1 MRKTILFGLAAAMLV
16 TACSEEDDLRQGI
29 AGEGITFTSSVM
41 SRATDTSFEA
51 GDAIGV
57 SMYTESG
64 FVGNATN
71 VQYTTA
77 DGSGFTSTN
86 SMTWGAAGSAETVDF
101 KGVYPY
107 KADAVADGIYS
118 FTLATGEGASLSDND
133 VMYSSMTDVTV
144 GAKNVDLTFTHKL
157 VKVVMQVYDQNR
169 KLLPGATVKINNQ
182 QTSGT
187 LNLADGTVE
196 GTGTADAT
204 LDFASNPDV
213 EGEYQTIVMPSTAT
227 QGRVI
232 TITYNDVDY
241 PCPVDMYAFES
252 GTKIIFSATLNPDGT
267 VSPGETVI
275 VSADVKYWEEEKVT
289 SGWIFGEG
297 DSFVVE
303 GKTSYQL
310 LSEPAELTIEGSHF
324 GDFRGQLNATDVY
337 SLKYTRTDAAN
348 DATITISGKNYTLQE
363 GLTSGTLLIAAGDNT
378 SGIDVSSN
386 DSGIMLTSVLV
397 YTNENI
403 GLPITLWTGNGTAG
417 NGIAG
422 EEGLENAGYRPIMAR
437 IKLSDQQLKM
447 LTPGAILR
455 CYFDEGV
462 TEESQAELLWL
473 GTLRMHFNRSLGSFD
488 INSHSLINVVTLSMC
503 DEVAVNN
510 GEMIF
515 VKDWSEL
522 SLQLN
527 RIELVPNTDE
537 ESNYSNLLW
546 CHMIEQ
552 EEIGIVDDG
561 DCWLDYG
568 TLKMG
573 VPASLKSGD
582 IIKVTY
588 VSASEG
594 AYFEGVPEP
603 QGSEAVI
610 FNKQIETEGNGV
622 AEIAVDEN
630 ICQRLLELRENREG
644 LGIKSLTIRGK
655 KVAIHKIQLVRGSE
669 E

>member
-1 MRKTILFGLAAAMLV
+1 MKKTILFGLAAAMLA

-41 SRATDTSFEA
+41 SRATDTRFEPE
-51 GDAIGV
+51 DAIGV
-57 SMYTESG
+57 SMYADEALTSA
-64 FVGNATN
+64 VN
-71 VQYTTA
+71 VQYVTEDGSAFTSQNPVTWGMAGGAATA
-77 DGSGFTSTN
+77 DF
-86 SMTWGAAGSAETVDF
+86 V
-101 KGVYPY
+101 GVYPY
-107 KADAVADGIYS
+107 KADAVANGIYNI
-118 FTLATGEGASLSDND
+118 TLSTEKGASLSKND
-133 VMYSSMTDVTV
+133 VMY
-144 GAKNVDLTFTHKL
+144 AKNTSGVGEKNVNLNFSHKL
-157 VKVVMQVYDQNR
+157 VKVVMQIYDENGNGIS
-169 KLLPGATVKINNQ
+169 GAQVKINNQ
-182 QTSGT
+182 QTTGT
-187 LNLADGTVE
+187 LNLADGTVAT
-196 GTGTADAT
+196 TGAADQE
-204 LDFASNPDV
+204 LQFASNSSIT
-213 EGEYQTIVMPSTAT
+213 GQYQTIVMPSEAM
-227 QGRVI
+227 QGRII
-232 TITYNDVDY
+232 TITYNGNDY
-241 PCPVDMYAFES
+241 PCPVDAYVFEI
-252 GTKIIFSATLNPDGT
+252 GKRIAFSATINSNGA
-267 VSPGETVI
+267 VSPGQPI
-275 VSADVKYWEEEKVT
+275 QVSADVTKWDDVVIE

-297 DSFVVE
+297 EQFEVT
-303 GKTSYQL
+303 GKTAY
-310 LSEPAELTIEGSHF
+310 ELATNVALNSTATEIGGFEGIL
-324 GDFRGQLNATDVY
+324 DAKDVY
-337 SLKYTRTDAAN
+337 SLEYTIKEEAA
-348 DATITISGKNYTLQE
+348 DGAAISISGKSYSLPA
-363 GLTSGTLLIAAGDNT
+363 GKASGTILIAVKENT
-378 SGIDVSSN
+378 TGISVSSEN
-386 DSGIMLTSVLV
+386 TGITLTKVSV
-397 YTNENI
+397 YTNESI
-403 GLPITLWTGNGTAG
+403 GLPITLWTGDGSAG

-537 ESNYSNLLW
+537 ESNYSDLLW

-552 EEIGIVDDG
+552 EEIGIDDG

-573 VPASLKSGD
+573 VPASLKPGD

-588 VSASEG
+588 VSASKG

-610 FNKQIETEGNGV
+610 FNKSIETEGDGV
-622 AEIAVDEN
+622 AEIAVNEE

-644 LGIKSLTIRGK
+644 FGIKSLTIKGNG
-655 KVAIHKIQLVRGSE
+655 VAIHKIQLVRGSGE
-669 E
+669 

>member
-1 MRKTILFGLAAAMLV
+1 MRKTILFGLAAAMLA

-41 SRATDTSFEA
+41 SRATDTSFEPE
-51 GDAIGV
+51 DAIGI
-57 SMYTESG
+57 SMYADEALTSA
-64 FVGNATN
+64 VN
-71 VQYTTA
+71 VQYVTEDGSAFTSQNPVTWGMAGGAATA
-77 DGSGFTSTN
+77 DF
-86 SMTWGAAGSAETVDF
+86 V
-101 KGVYPY
+101 GVYPY
-107 KADAVADGIYS
+107 KADAVANGIYKI
-118 FTLATGEGASLSDND
+118 TLSTEKGASLSEND
-133 VMYSSMTDVTV
+133 VMY
-144 GAKNVDLTFTHKL
+144 AKNTSDVGEKNVNLNFSHKL
-157 VKVVMQVYDQNR
+157 VKVVMQIYDENGNGIS
-169 KLLPGATVKINNQ
+169 GAQVKINNQ
-182 QTSGT
+182 QTTGT
-187 LNLADGTVE
+187 LNLADGTVAT
-196 GTGTADAT
+196 TGAADQE
-204 LDFASNPDV
+204 LQFARNSSIT
-213 EGEYQTIVMPSTAT
+213 GQYQTIVMPSEAM
-227 QGRVI
+227 QGRII
-232 TITYNDVDY
+232 TITYNGNDY
-241 PCPVDMYAFES
+241 PCPVDAYVFEI
-252 GTKIIFSATLNPDGT
+252 GKRIAFSATINSNGA
-267 VSPGETVI
+267 VSPGQPTQ
-275 VSADVKYWEEEKVT
+275 VSADVTDWDDKVEE

-297 DSFVVE
+297 EQFEVT
-303 GKTSYQL
+303 GKTAY
-310 LSEPAELTIEGSHF
+310 ELATNVA
-324 GDFRGQLNATDVY
+324 LNSTATEIGEFKGMLDANDVY
-337 SLKYTRTDAAN
+337 SLEYTIEEAA
-348 DATITISGKNYTLQE
+348 DGAAISISGKPYSLPA
-363 GLTSGTLLIAAGDNT
+363 GKASGTILIAVGKNT
-378 SGIDVSSN
+378 TGISVSSEN
-386 DSGIMLTSVLV
+386 TGITLTKVSV
-397 YTNENI
+397 YTNESI

-417 NGIAG
+417 DGIAG

-488 INSHSLINVVTLSMC
+488 INSHSLINVVTRSMC

-527 RIELVPNTDE
+527 RIELVPNTDK
-537 ESNYSNLLW
+537 ESDYSNLLW

-552 EEIGIVDDG
+552 EEIGKENDG

-573 VPASLKSGD
+573 VPASLKPGD

-603 QGSEAVI
+603 QGDEAVI
-610 FNKQIETEGNGV
+610 FNKQIETEGDGV

-630 ICQRLLELRENREG
+630 ICQKLLELRENREE
-644 LGIKSLTIRGK
+644 LGIKSLTIRGQ

>member
-1 MRKTILFGLAAAMLV
+1 MKKTILFGLAAAMLV
-16 TACSEEDDLRQGI
+16 AACSEEDDLRQGI

-41 SRATDTSFEA
+41 SRATDTNFEPR
-51 GDAIGV
+51 DAIGI
-57 SMYTESG
+57 SMYADEALTSA
-64 FVGNATN
+64 VN
-71 VQYTTA
+71 VQYVTEDGSAFTSQNPVTWGMAGGAATA
-77 DGSGFTSTN
+77 DF
-86 SMTWGAAGSAETVDF
+86 V
-101 KGVYPY
+101 GVYPY
-107 KADAVADGIYS
+107 KADAVANGIYKI
-118 FTLATGEGASLSDND
+118 TLSTEEGASLSKND
-133 VMYSSMTDVTV
+133 VMY
-144 GAKNVDLTFTHKL
+144 AKNTSGVGEKNVSLNFSHKL
-157 VKVVMQVYDQNR
+157 VKVVMQIYDEDGNGIS
-169 KLLPGATVKINNQ
+169 GAQVKINNQ
-182 QTSGT
+182 QTTGT
-187 LNLADGTVE
+187 LNLADGTVAT
-196 GTGTADAT
+196 TGAADQE
-204 LDFASNPDV
+204 LQFASNSSIT
-213 EGEYQTIVMPSTAT
+213 GQYQTIVMPSEAM
-227 QGRVI
+227 QGRII
-232 TITYNDVDY
+232 TITYKGNDY
-241 PCPVDMYAFES
+241 PCPVDAYVFEI
-252 GTKIIFSATLNPDGT
+252 GKRIAFSATINSNGA
-267 VSPGETVI
+267 VSPGQPI
-275 VSADVKYWEEEKVT
+275 QVSADVTKWDDVVIE

-297 DSFVVE
+297 EQFEVT
-303 GKTSYQL
+303 GKTAY
-310 LSEPAELTIEGSHF
+310 ELATNVALNSTATKIGEFEGML
-324 GDFRGQLNATDVY
+324 DAKDVY
-337 SLKYTRTDAAN
+337 SLEYTIEEAAEGAAISIS
-348 DATITISGKNYTLQE
+348 DKPYSLPAGKASGTILIAVGKNT
-363 GLTSGTLLIAAGDNT
+363 T
-378 SGIDVSSN
+378 GISVSSEN
-386 DSGIMLTSVLV
+386 TGITLTKVSV
-397 YTNENI
+397 YTNESI

-488 INSHSLINVVTLSMC
+488 INSHSLINVVTRSMC

-527 RIELVPNTDE
+527 RIELVPNTDK
-537 ESNYSNLLW
+537 ESDYSNLLW

-552 EEIGIVDDG
+552 EEIGKENDG

-573 VPASLKSGD
+573 VPASLKPGD

-610 FNKQIETEGNGV
+610 FNKQIETEGDGV

-630 ICQRLLELRENREG
+630 ICQKLLELRENREE
-644 LGIKSLTIRGK
+644 LGIKSLTIRGQ

>member
-1 MRKTILFGLAAAMLV
+1 MKKTILFGLAAAMLA

-41 SRATDTSFEA
+41 SRATDTRFEPE
-51 GDAIGV
+51 DAIGV
-57 SMYTESG
+57 SMYADEALTSA
-64 FVGNATN
+64 VN
-71 VQYTTA
+71 VQYVTEDGSAFTSQNPVTWGMAGGAATA
-77 DGSGFTSTN
+77 DF
-86 SMTWGAAGSAETVDF
+86 V
-101 KGVYPY
+101 GVYPY
-107 KADAVADGIYS
+107 KADAVANGIYNI
-118 FTLATGEGASLSDND
+118 TLSTEKGASLSKND
-133 VMYSSMTDVTV
+133 VMY
-144 GAKNVDLTFTHKL
+144 AKNTSGVGEKDVNLNFSHKL
-157 VKVVMQVYDQNR
+157 VKVVMQIYDENGNGIS
-169 KLLPGATVKINNQ
+169 GAQVKINNQ
-182 QTSGT
+182 QTTGT
-187 LNLADGTVE
+187 LNLADGTVAT
-196 GTGTADAT
+196 TGAADQE
-204 LDFASNPDV
+204 LQFASNSSIT
-213 EGEYQTIVMPSTAT
+213 GQYQTIVMPSEAM
-227 QGRVI
+227 QGRII
-232 TITYNDVDY
+232 TITYNGNDY
-241 PCPVDMYAFES
+241 PCPVDAYVFEI
-252 GTKIIFSATLNPDGT
+252 GKRIAFSATINSNGA
-267 VSPGETVI
+267 VSPGQPTQ
-275 VSADVKYWEEEKVT
+275 VSADVTDWDDEVRE
-289 SGWIFGEG
+289 SGWIFGKGEQ
-297 DSFVVE
+297 FEVT
-303 GKTSYQL
+303 GKTAY
-310 LSEPAELTIEGSHF
+310 ELATNVALNSTATEIGGFEGIL
-324 GDFRGQLNATDVY
+324 DAKDVY
-337 SLKYTRTDAAN
+337 SLEYTIKEEAA
-348 DATITISGKNYTLQE
+348 DGAAISISGKSYSLPA
-363 GLTSGTLLIAAGDNT
+363 GKASGTILIAVKENT
-378 SGIDVSSN
+378 TGISVSSEN
-386 DSGIMLTSVLV
+386 TGITLTKVSV
-397 YTNENI
+397 YTNESI
-403 GLPITLWTGNGTAG
+403 GLPITLWTGDGSAG

-537 ESNYSNLLW
+537 ESNYSDLLW

-552 EEIGIVDDG
+552 EEIGIDDG

-573 VPASLKSGD
+573 VPASLKPGD

-588 VSASEG
+588 VSASKG

-644 LGIKSLTIRGK
+644 LGIKSLTIRGQ
-655 KVAIHKIQLVRGSE
+655 KVAIHKIELVRGSE